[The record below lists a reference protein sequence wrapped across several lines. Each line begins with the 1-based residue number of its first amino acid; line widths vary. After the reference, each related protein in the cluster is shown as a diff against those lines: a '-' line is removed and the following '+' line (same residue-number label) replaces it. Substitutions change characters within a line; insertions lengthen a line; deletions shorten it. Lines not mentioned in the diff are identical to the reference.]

1 MLKFLQNLQHTWIQ
15 TASWQ
20 RQVAVCCQCKAASAH
35 SFYQRSCHPD
45 YFANHIVG
53 IESYRFWKSA
63 LLMHQ
68 QSDLRRVKACL
79 RFMSNT
85 IPQTCLSVWSQLH
98 FILLSISSFENSLC
112 FHRCSSYR
120 SLPRMNTE
128 HIASSDIK
136 RRHLGSMCK
145 NYLEFSQISTF

>member
-1 MLKFLQNLQHTWIQ
+1 MKLIFVAHLRKFLQNLQHTWIQ

-20 RQVAVCCQCKAASAH
+20 RQVAVCCQGKAASACT
-35 SFYQRSCHPD
+35 FFAFLPELEVVTPD

-79 RFMSNT
+79 LFMSNT
-85 IPQTCLSVWSQLH
+85 IPQPCLSVWSQLH

-128 HIASSDIK
+128 QIASSDMK
-136 RRHLGSMCK
+136 R
-145 NYLEFSQISTF
+145 STYCC